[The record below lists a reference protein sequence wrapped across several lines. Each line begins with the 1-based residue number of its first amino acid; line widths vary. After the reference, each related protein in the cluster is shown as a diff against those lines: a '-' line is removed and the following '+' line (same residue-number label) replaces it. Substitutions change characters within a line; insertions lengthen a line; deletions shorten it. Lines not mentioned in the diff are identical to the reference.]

1 MKKNSFKERIG
12 YKLDLI
18 MSRGTTSLI
27 FLLAIIT
34 LVLVIL
40 AGIAVMVIER
50 AWAGGS
56 LPFAIWKS
64 FTLSLDAGNLAGVE
78 GSIGLIFVA
87 TLSTLGGIFITST
100 LISIMSTGL
109 STRLEN
115 FQRGNAKII
124 ERNHTVILGYSESA
138 FAIIKELQMANA
150 NQQSGCI
157 VIMGDE
163 DKQIM
168 EEQVHRN
175 ILPLRSSRIICRN
188 GDTTSAVDLA
198 RCSVETSKSVIVNL
212 SHDYQVIRTVLAVST
227 YLNDETIRNEYP
239 DSQTLHISASINEAK
254 NLEVAKIAGQGYA
267 EILHFKLII
276 SRLMAHVC
284 YQPGLSVVYT
294 ELFNFSGN
302 EIYIE
307 SFPQLEGMT
316 FHDVQLSFSTSL
328 IIGISRDGSSLINP
342 DPDMILNKEDQLIL
356 IAADDHVSEPTEKV
370 PVYDPTGQEHPVT
383 RYRMSAPENLL
394 ILGNSSLLTDI
405 LQEMDAFLPAGSK
418 ITIAGKC
425 SNGIDHEELLNIKYN
440 HLIIECIALDI
451 TDRGTLKAL
460 LSEGIKHILILSET
474 ELPCEQADAKTLT
487 VLLQIRDLEKT
498 LNTQFTITTEM
509 IDMRNQELA
518 QVANVNDFV
527 ISNHISGLIMTQ
539 VAENR
544 HLASIISDLLNSD
557 GSEIYLK
564 PAKHYVSLGIPID
577 LYTVTHLVSIRK
589 EVFLGYKK
597 VDPSNKKSAEIIL
610 NPNKDTTLTFSEDD
624 WLVVLA
630 ED

>member
-1 MKKNSFKERIG
+1 MKKNSLKERLG

-27 FLLAIIT
+27 FLLGIIT
-34 LVLVIL
+34 LILVIL

-56 LPFAIWKS
+56 FPFAIWKS

-78 GSIGLIFVA
+78 GSMGLIFIA

-115 FQRGNAKII
+115 LQRGNSKII
-124 ERNHTVILGYSESA
+124 EKDHTVILGYSESV
-138 FAIIKELQMANA
+138 FAIIKELQLANA
-150 NQQSGCI
+150 NQKSGCI
-157 VIMGDE
+157 VILGDE
-163 DKQIM
+163 AKQIM

-175 ILPLRSSRIICRN
+175 ILPLKSSRIICRN

-227 YLNDETIRNEYP
+227 YLNDEAIRNQNP
-239 DSQTLHISASINEAK
+239 DSQLIHISASINDAK
-254 NLEVAKIAGQGYA
+254 NFEVARIAGQGYA

-307 SFPQLEGMT
+307 SFPQLEGLT
-316 FHDVQLSFSTSL
+316 FHDAELSFPTSL
-328 IIGISRDGSSLINP
+328 IIGIVRDKSNFLNP
-342 DPDMILNKEDQLIL
+342 DPAMILRKEDQLIL
-356 IAADDHVSEPTEKV
+356 IAADDHESIPTETV
-370 PVYDPTGQEHPVT
+370 PTFDSSDQLRPTE
-383 RYRMSAPENLL
+383 RYRMTVPENLL

-405 LQEMDAFLPAGSK
+405 LVEMDDFLPNGSK
-418 ITIAGKC
+418 VTVAGK
-425 SNGIDHEELLNIKYN
+425 SKNGIDHEQLLEIKMSN
-440 HLIIECIALDI
+440 LEIDCITLDI
-451 TDRGTLKAL
+451 TDRTNLSDL
-460 LSEGIKHILILSET
+460 LGQDVKHILILSDT
-474 ELPCEQADAKTLT
+474 SLPPEQADAKTLT

-518 QVANVNDFV
+518 QIANVNDFV
-527 ISNHISGLIMTQ
+527 ISNNISGLIMTQ

-544 HLASIISDLLNSD
+544 KLASIISDLLNSD

-577 LYTVTHLVSIRK
+577 LYTVTHLVSMRTEI
-589 EVFLGYKK
+589 FLGFKK
-597 VDPSNKKSAEIIL
+597 VDQDHRKLTKILL
-610 NPNKDTTLTFSEDD
+610 NPNKNTMMTFSEDD
-624 WLVVLA
+624 WFVVLA